1 MPGTGM
7 RNRMKQIASLASLAS
22 LAGASVLAGCAWVQ
36 TPKEY
41 AFSQG
46 YRPIDIQG
54 DKYFCRRD
62 QPEVPG
68 SPLIGVDCLTRA
80 QLSARVAQ
88 LNSARFRSDG
98 LPLFDVSSFGSPG
111 TAGLDSGSAA
121 GNTFV
126 NGRGLGR

>member
-1 MPGTGM
+1 M

-54 DKYFCRRD
+54 NRYFCRRE
-62 QPEVPG
+62 QPQVPD
-68 SPLIGVDCLTRA
+68 SSLTGVDCLTRA
-80 QLSARVAQ
+80 QLSARGAQ

-98 LPLFDVSSFGSPG
+98 LPLFDAFSFESQG
-111 TAGLDSGSAA
+111 AIGLDSGSAA
-121 GNTFV
+121 GNTLV
-126 NGRGLGR
+126 NGMGLGR

>member
-1 MPGTGM
+1 M
-7 RNRMKQIASLASLAS
+7 RNRMKQIAILAS

-41 AFSQG
+41 AFSHG

-54 DKYFCRRD
+54 NKYFCRRD
-62 QPEVPG
+62 QPEVSG
-68 SPLIGVDCLTRA
+68 SPLTGVDCLTRA

-88 LNSARFRSDG
+88 INSARFRSDG
-98 LPLFDVSSFGSPG
+98 LPLFDPYSFGSPG
-111 TAGLDSGSAA
+111 AVGVDSASAA
-121 GNTFV
+121 GNNFV

>member
-1 MPGTGM
+1 M
-7 RNRMKQIASLASLAS
+7 RNRMKQIAI

-54 DKYFCRRD
+54 DKYFCRRE

-68 SPLIGVDCLTRA
+68 SPLTGVDCLTRA

-98 LPLFDVSSFGSPG
+98 LPLFDAFSFGFDAYSFGSPG
-111 TAGLDSGSAA
+111 AVALDSGSAA

>member
-1 MPGTGM
+1 M
-7 RNRMKQIASLASLAS
+7 RNRMKQIAILAS
-22 LAGASVLAGCAWVQ
+22 LAGVSVLAGCAWVQ

-41 AFSQG
+41 AFSHG

-54 DKYFCRRD
+54 NKYFCRRE

-68 SPLIGVDCLTRA
+68 SPLTGVDCLTRA

-98 LPLFDVSSFGSPG
+98 LPLYDASSFGSQG
-111 TAGLDSGSAA
+111 AVGLDSGSAA
-121 GNTFV
+121 DNSFV

>member
-1 MPGTGM
+1 M
-7 RNRMKQIASLASLAS
+7 RNRMKQIASLASAS
-22 LAGASVLAGCAWVQ
+22 LLAGCAWVQ

-41 AFSQG
+41 AFSHG

-54 DKYFCRRD
+54 NKYFCRRE

-68 SPLIGVDCLTRA
+68 SPLTGVDCLTPA

-98 LPLFDVSSFGSPG
+98 LPLFDASSFGSQG
-111 TAGLDSGSAA
+111 SVGLDLSSGAD
-121 GNTFV
+121 NTFV

>member
-1 MPGTGM
+1 M
-7 RNRMKQIASLASLAS
+7 RNRMKQIAI

-46 YRPIDIQG
+46 YRPIEIQG

-98 LPLFDVSSFGSPG
+98 LPLIDPYLSDPYSFESP
-111 TAGLDSGSAA
+111 GLDSGSAA

-126 NGRGLGR
+126 NGRGLGP

>member
-1 MPGTGM
+1 M
-7 RNRMKQIASLASLAS
+7 RSRMNQIAILAS

-41 AFSQG
+41 AFSHG

-54 DKYFCRRD
+54 NKYFCRRE

-98 LPLFDVSSFGSPG
+98 PPLFDAFSFGSQE
-111 TAGLDSGSAA
+111 AMGLDSGSAA
-121 GNTFV
+121 GNSLV
-126 NGRGLGR
+126 NGMGLGR